1 MKAAGLWLA
10 ALAHCAQGAQMLR
23 GLVSDH
29 AFAGAIGAGAGGHS
43 SRHSLEDEKPI
54 TQVVRL
60 LEEMLKK
67 SQAEQDKD
75 REAYAKFKCYCDT
88 QTEEKEKI
96 IEEATKAIE
105 LLSAAISELQGA
117 NGELSI
123 EAARMKKEME
133 ANEQAREVAT
143 ELRGKEEEAYITL
156 KDDLEANIPLLAQA
170 IQVLGEIGADQ
181 TLETS
186 AAHEQFMG
194 GFNESEALVS
204 LESKVRTALLAA
216 KALLKPGDQKQQRR
230 LSALLQAPLGTTYE
244 TQSGEIVGIL
254 REMKETFEENLAE
267 ATAAEQ
273 AAVKAHSA
281 FIQTK
286 EEEHAKLKTA
296 SDDAQDAMGTN
307 DGSLAAKKDQ
317 LKEEVQ
323 SKADAEDFLAKLEP
337 MCSDK
342 AKDYEARKLFR
353 ANEQAAI
360 SEAIALLNSD
370 AAYKIASATASL
382 GGGAPPSKGAPPRL
396 LQLGRSSTSAVR
408 RRVEQLLAQAAAST
422 RSARLRRVLASL
434 SSGNAFDTVLAEIE
448 KIRALIEEEGKVDAE
463 KKAWCESERETN
475 EENLDLK
482 LKDIETLNGDIG
494 ELVER
499 IESPE
504 TGLRASIAAKEEAL
518 VENTGAMKE
527 ATDQRRTENLDYQEL
542 VANTSEA
549 RALLAKA
556 IAMIENYYATAYQEA
571 TAALLQEDPAP
582 PEMGGRAPMG
592 TEEKGAEVVTMLK
605 FLLGE
610 VEKEEASAHQTEQK
624 AQSDYEDDMTQL
636 KQTEADLQDALAGLQ
651 EELAEAEKTLVNKR
665 SELAQT
671 VKDKDAIVASL
682 EQIKPGCDFIT
693 TNFDTREQ
701 YRASETAAL
710 ERAVELLQGSP
721 AYVAA
726 KEAEKQESWGDC
738 KEVCLESGETHA
750 KCLAC
755 NAKVSVPG
763 YCAGHAGV
771 AGCEVGGR
779 L

>member
-1 MKAAGLWLA
+1 MKAAALCLA
-10 ALAHCAQGAQMLR
+10 ALAHGALGAQLLR
-23 GLVSDH
+23 GQAGHGAS
-29 AFAGAIGAGAGGHS
+29 AGAAGAGAGGRS
-43 SRHSLEDEKPI
+43 GRHSLEDEKPL

-123 EAARMKKEME
+123 EAARLKKEME
-133 ANEQAREVAT
+133 ANEQTREVAT
-143 ELRGKEEEAYITL
+143 ELRGKEEAAYLKL
-156 KDDLEANIPLLAQA
+156 KDDLTANIPLLAQA

-273 AAVKAHSA
+273 AAVKAHLA

-286 EEEHAKLKTA
+286 EEEYAKLEIA
-296 SDDAQDAMGTN
+296 DDDVQDTMGTN
-307 DGSLAAKKDQ
+307 DGSLAAKKTQ
-317 LKEEVQ
+317 LEVEVQ
-323 SKADAEDFLAKLEP
+323 SKADAEDFLSKLGP

-342 AKDYEARKLFR
+342 ATDYEARKLFR

-408 RRVEQLLAQAAAST
+408 QRVEGLLAQAAARA
-422 RSARLRRVLASL
+422 RSARLRRVVASL
-434 SSGNAFDTVLAEIE
+434 SAGNPFDTVLAEIE
-448 KIRALIEEEGKVDAE
+448 KIQALIQEEGRVDAE
-463 KKAWCESERETN
+463 QKAWCEGERETN
-475 EENLDLK
+475 ERNLDLK
-482 LKDIETLNGDIG
+482 KKDIETLNGDIS

-499 IESPE
+499 IENPE
-504 TGLRASIAAKEEAL
+504 TGLKASIAIKEEEL
-518 VENTGAMKE
+518 VENTEAMKE
-527 ATDQRRTENLDYQEL
+527 ATDQRRTENLDYQGL

-556 IAMIENYYATAYQEA
+556 IAMIESYYAAAYKEA
-571 TAALLQEDPAP
+571 TAALQEDPAP
-582 PEMGGRAPMG
+582 PETWEDGKIG
-592 TEEKGAEVVTMLK
+592 TQEKGTEVVTMLK

-610 VEKEEASAHQTEQK
+610 VEKEESSAHQTEQK
-624 AQSDYEDDMTQL
+624 AQSDYEGDMTQL

-671 VKDKDAIVASL
+671 IKDKDAIIAYL
-682 EQIKPGCDFIT
+682 EQIKPGCDFII

-701 YRASETAAL
+701 YRATEASAL
-710 ERAVELLQGSP
+710 ERAVELLQASP